1 MTTEATLST
10 TTTGVLIQHLDTD
23 APQARCTANSSPG
36 QTERR
41 ERLLRVYDELDDVG
55 KQRLLK
61 LAMELI
67 GANAA

>member
-10 TTTGVLIQHLDTD
+10 TFLIQHLGTD
-23 APQARCTANSSPG
+23 AAQARCTVNSSPG

-41 ERLLRVYDELDDVG
+41 EQLLRVYDELDDVG

-67 GANAA
+67 EPNAA